1 MRRTI
6 PRLLLMG
13 LSLALFWRPFP
24 AGGQHQ
30 ADPDPK
36 TAATPTVSP
45 KPGKIVFRADEALE
59 DPMADVVT
67 LEGNVVVS
75 YGDVEIRAAQVI
87 FDRRGRT
94 LTAEAR
100 VDNEGRLSGRPD
112 FTRGGGQE
120 RFSGTRIVYNLDSG
134 RGRVWNGQAIS
145 QNKYYIKGAHA
156 ILDSTRNV
164 HLRDISLTTCD
175 EDHEHY
181 RFLVDRLKLVEN
193 DKGVARNVTFALGPV
208 PVAWFPFYVFPL
220 RQGRHSGVL
229 TPSIGSNSR
238 DGMTVNNLGYYYA
251 PNDYWDA
258 TLRSN
263 VRETGGILLHGLF
276 NYNIRRRM
284 NGRVNVQFEN
294 FNTGTETSTRSWRLD
309 MNHWQRL
316 SASSN
321 LRATGNFTNSRSFDQ
336 RNADDLYTFLNSQ
349 LRSSLSLDKDWRDAG
364 RSVDLSLTYFRDLVG
379 RDNNFQGFPRLT
391 FRQSRRRIFG
401 TSNDGASRSASRQG
415 VPWYRA
421 FYYSLSGDVDNR
433 FSRAPGQSD
442 EPQNL
447 ALGGR
452 LSVNSQHRP
461 FGWIELTPN
470 FSTTQRLSRNNTGA
484 ATRSETYSG
493 GVTTGT
499 TLYGIFNVRAG
510 RLRGIRH
517 RLQPRIGFRY
527 AQNANVAGGTF
538 GFGGTR
544 TAGDAR
550 RSATVSIA
558 NSFDV
563 KTAND
568 DDEERRFTLI
578 TANVNTG
585 LDFDSPTTR
594 RVQPVRTTISVKP
607 QRRIDLRV
615 NMTHEL
621 YDGSDAWKPFSPLLR
636 NLSATTSLSFTG
648 ARDDTSR
655 SLRQRSDRSDFSLED
670 FDRTRYDRNPSEYG
684 YERSLDRDIDRAGP
698 WRLSIGHQFE
708 FRRTGTTTTHTSWLR
723 SALAFSPHRDWRIDY
738 SIRLDLVNPDVTNQ
752 ELSVYRDLHCFEARV
767 RIVPNGFARGA
778 TFKINIQEFPQF
790 GISTKRG
797 NVYGI

>member
-6 PRLLLMG
+6 SRLLLTG

-24 AGGQHQ
+24 AGGQHRP
-30 ADPDPK
+30 DPDPK
-36 TAATPTVSP
+36 TAAASTVSP
-45 KPGKIVFRADEALE
+45 KPGKIVFRADQALE
-59 DPMADVVT
+59 DPVADMVT

-94 LTAEAR
+94 LTAEAQ
-100 VDNEGRLSGRPD
+100 VDDEGRLSGRPD

-120 RFSGTRIVYNLDSG
+120 RFSGTRMVYNLDSG

-156 ILDSTRNV
+156 ILDSTRSV

-175 EDHEHY
+175 KDHEHY

-193 DKGVARNVTFALGPV
+193 DKGIARNVTFALGPI

-276 NYNIRRRM
+276 NYNVRRRM

-364 RSVDLSLTYFRDLVG
+364 RSVDLSLTYFRDLVD

-415 VPWYRA
+415 GPWYRA
-421 FYYSLSGDVDNR
+421 FYYSLSGNVDNR

-447 ALGGR
+447 TLGGR
-452 LSVNSQHRP
+452 LSINSQHRP
-461 FGWIELTPN
+461 LGWIELTPN

-550 RSATVSIA
+550 R
-558 NSFDV
+558 FCDGQHRQQFRPQ
-563 KTAND
+563 D
-568 DDEERRFTLI
+568 RERRRRRATIHPHHGQRQHRARLRLAHDPARSARPYDDLGE
-578 TANVNTG
+578 T
-585 LDFDSPTTR
+585 PTPHRPAHEHDPRALRRQR
-594 RVQPVRTTISVKP
+594 RVEAFLSPAS
-607 QRRIDLRV
+607 
-615 NMTHEL
+615 
-621 YDGSDAWKPFSPLLR
+621 KPF
-636 NLSATTSLSFTG
+636 
-648 ARDDTSR
+648 
-655 SLRQRSDRSDFSLED
+655 
-670 FDRTRYDRNPSEYG
+670 G
-684 YERSLDRDIDRAGP
+684 YNELVLHGGP
-698 WRLSIGHQFE
+698 
-708 FRRTGTTTTHTSWLR
+708 
-723 SALAFSPHRDWRIDY
+723 
-738 SIRLDLVNPDVTNQ
+738 
-752 ELSVYRDLHCFEARV
+752 
-767 RIVPNGFARGA
+767 
-778 TFKINIQEFPQF
+778 
-790 GISTKRG
+790 
-797 NVYGI
+797 